1 MGSRDGSIASMN
13 TLRFQLE
20 KIEGDDGTIFW
31 GANLF
36 VDELLINDRYSI
48 DWIDLAKSTFLA
60 GNYFILTC
68 GCGVPDCARLHEPIR
83 VSHEVQTI
91 GWHIIEPK
99 PERRFE
105 FEKQQYRTAILEF
118 LKSVKMVV
126 PDSEDSMEYSFG
138 YYGFVASDLDE
149 CIKTLEIGVVAAL
162 NEEEIA

>member
-1 MGSRDGSIASMN
+1 M
-13 TLRFQLE
+13 
-20 KIEGDDGTIFW
+20 
-31 GANLF
+31 
-36 VDELLINDRYSI
+36 
-48 DWIDLAKSTFLA
+48 AKSTFLA

-105 FEKQQYRTAILEF
+105 FDRGQYRTAILEF
-118 LKSVKMVV
+118 LRSAKMVV

-138 YYGFVASDLDE
+138 YYGFVASNLDE
-149 CIKTLEIGVVAAL
+149 CIKTLETGFVDDMVGEDIK
-162 NEEEIA
+162 